1 MKKVGLIS
9 GGILLVL
16 LIAFG
21 AYYFI
26 YLNKRDEKVL
36 DNYEKQISSIETSI
50 MKDETVDQDV
60 SEEIST
66 NITEDDESL
75 DELDASISSILNSL
89 EDIETAE
96 ASLGESVD

>member
-1 MKKVGLIS
+1 MKKIGLIS

-36 DNYEKQISSIETSI
+36 DNYEKQINSIETSI
-50 MKDETVDQDV
+50 TNDETVDQDV
-60 SEEIST
+60 SEEISA

-75 DELDASISSILNSL
+75 DELDASISSILRSL
-89 EDIETAE
+89 EEIENAE
-96 ASLGESVD
+96 AELGESVE